1 MALDTLKL
9 PKNPTDLARI
19 IDEHADREESRLS
32 YRRTMWLL
40 AWHYL
45 AGARRFDV
53 FDPST
58 GALSPH
64 YLDEEGNMEFQSQE
78 MLSAID
84 KVSGRL
90 ASYDLRPKVMRKG
103 ISLNSIRER
112 AIGQILMDH
121 VVSNDQLD
129 KVKTQFSHIFTTLG
143 SCGIAGHITNS
154 PTIGLTADLEVIH
167 PRELFPFPSL
177 GADYTKARGLM
188 RQRTVP
194 LEFLEE
200 MFDKKL
206 KKDLKK
212 MEWWE
217 SNFGE
222 AEEDREGSS
231 SSISSS
237 KDVKYWD
244 DKNQSNSSKNK
255 KTASLVKIKELW
267 TYGVGDTVTRYIVS
281 SGEHILH
288 DEIFGEQEVYC
299 PIGFARFMENGSF
312 HGAGLFDLLF
322 SMSREMERLLKSLFN
337 NVRDIDRYGVLV
349 MPQGQFN
356 DRAML
361 RDVGGGLR
369 VLPFEPDPVVETFR
383 PFNITPH
390 NAGDIPG
397 KTAAFAK
404 DLMDK
409 MNPVQ
414 DLIREKGRVDS
425 ATGLSFLDE
434 QINKAMTNPSR
445 GIEQAFGS
453 CYRSVLAGAIRKLM
467 DDPIEVP
474 ISDLNLEM
482 AGAIINAEKSVI
494 QFQGENPLPSLKN
507 VSVSI
512 KETSPKSKVARKTEA
527 MEMLKAGIADPDTF
541 KLLVLKEGLDF
552 AVWIEEEKS
561 AYDMIVRNCLV
572 LYGDGAKPGQ
582 IIMTPHTARPEF
594 QLRVLV
600 AFMSGPL
607 MSIAEPQVQ
616 NEFIKL
622 KEFMMQSMGVMMPEN
637 VPSPM
642 EAAMLQNPE
651 EQQQMSGG
659 PQMGGP
665 PPIPFPQQGAM

>member
-1 MALDTLKL
+1 MALDTIKL
-9 PKNPTDLARI
+9 PKNKTDLARI
-19 IDEHADREESRLS
+19 IDEHADREEARLS
-32 YRRTMWLL
+32 YRKIMWLL

-53 FDPST
+53 FDPGT

-90 ASYDLRPKVMRKG
+90 ASLDLRPKVMRKG

-112 AIGQILMDH
+112 ALSQILMDH
-121 VVSNDQLD
+121 VISNDQLD
-129 KVKTQFSHIFTTLG
+129 KIKTQFAHIFTSLG
-143 SCGIAGHITNS
+143 SCGIAGHMTNGK
-154 PTIGLTADLEVIH
+154 TVGLVADLEVIH

-177 GADYTKARGLM
+177 GADYTKTRGMM

-200 MFDKKL
+200 MFNKKL
-206 KKDLKK
+206 GKNLKK

-217 SNFGE
+217 SNIGE
-222 AEEDREGSS
+222 IEENAEGSGGQQG
-231 SSISSS
+231 
-237 KDVKYWD
+237 KEVKYHSD
-244 DKNQSNSSKNK
+244 TSQSSVSPHKDQ
-255 KTASLVKIKELW
+255 AAIVKIRELW
-267 TYGVGDTVTRYIVS
+267 TFGVGETVSRYVVT
-281 SGEHILH
+281 SGEHVLH
-288 DEIFGEQEVYC
+288 DEAFEDQEVYC
-299 PIGFARFMENGSF
+299 PIGFARFIENGTF

-322 SMSREMERLLKSLFN
+322 SLSREMERLLKSLFN
-337 NVRDIDRYGVLV
+337 NVRDTDRYGVLV

-361 RDVGGGLR
+361 RDVGSGLR

-404 DLMDK
+404 DLIDK

-425 ATGLSFLDE
+425 GVGLSFLDE

-445 GIEQAFGS
+445 GIEQAFSG
-453 CYRSVLAGAIRKLM
+453 CYKSVLASAVRVLM
-467 DDPIEVP
+467 DNPISIPV
-474 ISDLNLEM
+474 SDLNLEM
-482 AGAIINAEKSVI
+482 AGAVINAEKSEI
-494 QFQGENPLPSLKN
+494 QFQGQNPLPSLKN
-507 VSVSI
+507 ISISI
-512 KETSPKSKVARKTEA
+512 KEMSPRSMVARKQEA
-527 MEMLKAGIADPDTF
+527 LEMLNAGIADPDSF
-541 KLLVLKEGLDF
+541 KILALKEGLDF
-552 AVWIEEEKS
+552 AVWLDEEKA

-572 LYGDGAKPGQ
+572 LYGDGQDSGQ
-582 IIMTPHTARPEF
+582 IILTPHNAKPEF
-594 QLRVLV
+594 QLRILV
-600 AFMSGPL
+600 AFMSGPI
-607 MSIAEPQVQ
+607 MSIASTEVQ
-616 NEFIKL
+616 NEFIDFKQFL
-622 KEFMMQSMGVMMPEN
+622 LESTGAMMPEG

-642 EAAMLQNPE
+642 EAAMM
-651 EQQQMSGG
+651 QQPQEGMGMGQGG
-659 PQMGGP
+659 PM
-665 PPIPFPQQGAM
+665 PFPQQGAM

>member
-1 MALDTLKL
+1 MALDTIKL
-9 PKNPTDLARI
+9 PKNKTDLARI
-19 IDEHADREESRLS
+19 IDEHADREEARLS
-32 YRRTMWLL
+32 YRKIMWLL

-53 FDPST
+53 FDPGT

-90 ASYDLRPKVMRKG
+90 ASLDLRPKVMRKG

-112 AIGQILMDH
+112 ALSQILMDH
-121 VVSNDQLD
+121 VISNDQLD
-129 KVKTQFSHIFTTLG
+129 KIKTQFAHIFTSLG
-143 SCGIAGHITNS
+143 SCGIAGHMTNGK
-154 PTIGLTADLEVIH
+154 TVGLVADLEVIH

-177 GADYTKARGLM
+177 GADYTKTRGMM

-200 MFDKKL
+200 MFNKKL
-206 KKDLKK
+206 GKNLKK

-217 SNFGE
+217 SNIGE
-222 AEEDREGSS
+222 IEENAEGSGGQQG
-231 SSISSS
+231 
-237 KDVKYWD
+237 KEVKYHSD
-244 DKNQSNSSKNK
+244 TSQSSVSPHKDQ
-255 KTASLVKIKELW
+255 AAIVKIRELW
-267 TYGVGDTVTRYIVS
+267 TFGVGETVSRYVVT
-281 SGEHILH
+281 SGEHVLH
-288 DEIFGEQEVYC
+288 DEAFEDQEVYC
-299 PIGFARFMENGSF
+299 PIGFARFIENGTF

-322 SMSREMERLLKSLFN
+322 SLSREMERLLKSLFN
-337 NVRDIDRYGVLV
+337 NVRDTDRYGVLV

-361 RDVGGGLR
+361 RDVGSGLR

-404 DLMDK
+404 DLIDK

-425 ATGLSFLDE
+425 GVGLSFLDE

-445 GIEQAFGS
+445 GIEQAFSG
-453 CYRSVLAGAIRKLM
+453 CYKSVLASAVRVLM
-467 DDPIEVP
+467 DNPISIPV
-474 ISDLNLEM
+474 SDLNLEM
-482 AGAIINAEKSVI
+482 AGAVINAEKSEI
-494 QFQGENPLPSLKN
+494 QFQGQNPLPSLKN
-507 VSVSI
+507 ISISI
-512 KETSPKSKVARKTEA
+512 KEMSPRSMVARKQEA
-527 MEMLKAGIADPDTF
+527 LEMLNAGIADPDSF
-541 KLLVLKEGLDF
+541 KILALKEGIDF
-552 AVWIEEEKS
+552 AVWLDEEKA

-572 LYGDGAKPGQ
+572 LYGDGQDSGQ
-582 IIMTPHTARPEF
+582 IILTPHNAKPEF
-594 QLRVLV
+594 QLRILV
-600 AFMSGPL
+600 AFMSGPI
-607 MSIAEPQVQ
+607 MSIASTEVQ
-616 NEFIKL
+616 NEFIDFKQFL
-622 KEFMMQSMGVMMPEN
+622 LESTGAMMPEG

-642 EAAMLQNPE
+642 EAAMM
-651 EQQQMSGG
+651 QQPQEGMGMGQGG
-659 PQMGGP
+659 PM
-665 PPIPFPQQGAM
+665 PFPQQGAM

>member
-1 MALDTLKL
+1 MALDTIKL
-9 PKNPTDLARI
+9 PKNKTDLARV

-53 FDPST
+53 FDPSS
-58 GALSPH
+58 GAISPH

-84 KVSGRL
+84 RVSGRL
-90 ASYDLRPKVMRKG
+90 ASFDLRPKVMRKG

-112 AIGQILMDH
+112 ALGQIVMDH

-143 SCGIAGHITNS
+143 SCGIAGHMTDS

-167 PRELFPFPSL
+167 PREIFPFPSL

-200 MFDKKL
+200 MFKKKL
-206 KKDLKK
+206 GGSLKK

-217 SNFGE
+217 SNIGE
-222 AEEDREGSS
+222 INDESGGTESGP
-231 SSISSS
+231 S
-237 KDVKYWD
+237 KEAGRDVKYWSD
-244 DKNQSNSSKNK
+244 STGSGENKSKK
-255 KTASLVKIKELW
+255 HTSIVRIRELW
-267 TYGVGDTVTRYIVS
+267 TYGVGDTVARYVVS
-281 SGEHILH
+281 SGEHIQH
-288 DEIFGEQEVYC
+288 DEEFVDQEVYC
-299 PIGFARFMENGSF
+299 PIGFARFMENGTF

-322 SMSREMERLLKSLFN
+322 SLSREMERLMKSLFN
-337 NVRDIDRYGVLV
+337 NVRDTDRYGVLV

-361 RDVGGGLR
+361 RDVGQGLR

-425 ATGLSFLDE
+425 AVGLSFLDE
-434 QINKAMTNPSR
+434 QINKAMTNPGR
-445 GIEQAFGS
+445 GIESAFGG
-453 CYRSVLAGAIRKLM
+453 CFRAVLAGSVRKLM
-467 DDPIEVP
+467 DNPISIP

-482 AGAIINAEKSVI
+482 AGAIIDAEKSEI
-494 QFQGENPLPSLKN
+494 RFQGENPLPSLKN
-507 VSVSI
+507 ISVSI
-512 KETSPKSKVARKTEA
+512 KETSPRSKVARKTEA
-527 MEMLKAGIADPDTF
+527 LEMLKAGIADPDTF
-541 KLLVLKEGLDF
+541 KLFVLKEGLDF
-552 AVWIEEEKS
+552 AVWLDEEKS

-572 LYGDGAKPGQ
+572 LYGDGQQPGQ

-594 QLRVLV
+594 QLRVLI

-607 MSIAEPQVQ
+607 MSISSTEVQ
-616 NEFIKL
+616 NEFVKL
-622 KEFMMQSMGVMMPEN
+622 KQFMMESTGAMMPEGI
-637 VPSPM
+637 PSPM
-642 EAAMLQNPE
+642 EAAMS
-651 EQQQMSGG
+651 QQPQEGMDMGQGG
-659 PQMGGP
+659 PMQ
-665 PPIPFPQQGAM
+665 FPQQGAM

>member
-1 MALDTLKL
+1 MALDTIKL
-9 PKNPTDLARI
+9 PKNKIDLARI
-19 IDEHADREESRLS
+19 IDEHADREEARLS
-32 YRRTMWLL
+32 YRKIMWLL

-64 YLDEEGNMEFQSQE
+64 YLGEEGNMEFQSQE

-90 ASYDLRPKVMRKG
+90 ASLDLRPKVVRKG

-112 AIGQILMDH
+112 ALSQILMDH

-129 KVKTQFSHIFTTLG
+129 KIKTQFAHIFTSLG
-143 SCGIAGHITNS
+143 SCGIAGHMTNGK
-154 PTIGLTADLEVIH
+154 TIGLVADLEVIH

-177 GADYTKARGLM
+177 GADYTKTRGMM

-194 LEFLEE
+194 LTFLEE
-200 MFDKKL
+200 MFSKKL
-206 KKDLKK
+206 GRNLKK

-217 SNFGE
+217 SNIGE
-222 AEEDREGSS
+222 VEEDSEGSGGQQG
-231 SSISSS
+231 
-237 KDVKYWD
+237 KDVKYHSD
-244 DKNQSNSSKNK
+244 TSQSSVSPHKDQ
-255 KTASLVKIKELW
+255 AAIVKIRELW
-267 TYGVGDTVTRYIVS
+267 TFGVGETVNRYVVT
-281 SGEHILH
+281 SGEHVLH
-288 DEIFGEQEVYC
+288 DESFEDQEVYC
-299 PIGFARFMENGSF
+299 PIGFARFIENGTF

-322 SMSREMERLLKSLFN
+322 SLSREMERLLKSLFN
-337 NVRDIDRYGVLV
+337 NVRDTDRYGVLV

-361 RDVGGGLR
+361 RDVGSGLR

-404 DLMDK
+404 DLIDK

-425 ATGLSFLDE
+425 AVGLSFLDE

-445 GIEQAFGS
+445 GIEQAFSG
-453 CYRSVLAGAIRKLM
+453 CYKSVLASAVRVLM
-467 DDPIEVP
+467 DNPVGIPV
-474 ISDLNLEM
+474 SDLNLEM
-482 AGAIINAEKSVI
+482 AGAIIDPEKSEI
-494 QFQGENPLPSLKN
+494 QFQGQNPLPSLKN
-507 VSVSI
+507 ISISI
-512 KETSPKSKVARKTEA
+512 KEVSPRSMVARKQEA
-527 MEMLKAGIADPDTF
+527 LEMLNAGIADPDSF
-541 KLLVLKEGLDF
+541 KMLALKEGLDF
-552 AVWIEEEKS
+552 AVWLDEEKA

-572 LYGDGAKPGQ
+572 LYGDGQDPGQ
-582 IIMTPHTARPEF
+582 IILTPHNARPEF

-600 AFMSGPL
+600 AFMSGPI
-607 MSIAEPQVQ
+607 MSIASTEVQ
-616 NEFIKL
+616 NEFIDFKQFL
-622 KEFMMQSMGVMMPEN
+622 LESTGAMMPEG

-642 EAAMLQNPE
+642 EAAMM
-651 EQQQMSGG
+651 QQPQEGMDMGQGG
-659 PQMGGP
+659 PM
-665 PPIPFPQQGAM
+665 PFPQQGAM

>member
-9 PKNPTDLARI
+9 PKNKTDLARI

-40 AWHYL
+40 SWHYL

-64 YLDEEGNMEFQSQE
+64 YLDENGNMEFQSQE

-90 ASYDLRPKVMRKG
+90 ASFDLRPKVIRKG

-121 VVSNDQLD
+121 VISNDQLD

-188 RQRTVP
+188 RYRTVP

-200 MFDKKL
+200 MFNKKL
-206 KKDLKK
+206 GKNLQK

-222 AEEDREGSS
+222 VEENREGSNTGKS
-231 SSISSS
+231 ENI
-237 KDVKYWD
+237 KYWSD
-244 DKNQSNSSKNK
+244 TQQSGADKNK
-255 KTASLVKIKELW
+255 KHASLVKIKELW
-267 TYGVGDTVTRYIVS
+267 TYGVGDTVTRYIVT
-281 SGEHILH
+281 SGEHVLH
-288 DEIFGEQEVYC
+288 DEEFVDQEVYC

-369 VLPFEPDPVVETFR
+369 VLPFEPDPVVESFR
-383 PFNITPH
+383 PFNITPYS
-390 NAGDIPG
+390 AGDIPG

-453 CYRSVLAGAIRKLM
+453 CYRSALAGAVRKLM

-482 AGAIINAEKSVI
+482 AGAIINVEKSVI

-527 MEMLKAGIADPDTF
+527 MEMLKAGISDPDTF

-552 AVWIEEEKS
+552 AVWLDEEKS

-572 LYGDGAKPGQ
+572 LYGDGSQPGQ
-582 IIMTPHTARPEF
+582 IIMTPHTAKPEF

-622 KEFMMQSMGVMMPEN
+622 KEFMMQSMGVMMPES

-642 EAAMLQNPE
+642 EAAMMQNPQE
-651 EQQQMSGG
+651 QQMSGG

>member
-9 PKNPTDLARI
+9 PKNKTDLARV

-32 YRRTMWLL
+32 YRRVMWLL

-45 AGARRFDV
+45 CGARRFDV
-53 FDPST
+53 FDPHT

-84 KVSGRL
+84 KVSARL
-90 ASYDLRPKVMRKG
+90 ASLDLRPKVIRKG

-112 AIGQILMDH
+112 AISQIVMDH
-121 VVSNDQLD
+121 VIPQDQLD
-129 KVKTQFSHIFTTLG
+129 KVKTQFAHLFTALG
-143 SCGIAGHITNS
+143 SCGIAGHMTNS
-154 PTIGLTADLEVIH
+154 KTIGLTSDLEVIH

-194 LEFLEE
+194 LTFLEE
-200 MFDKKL
+200 MLGKKIN
-206 KKDLKK
+206 KKQLAK

-217 SNFGE
+217 ANIGE
-222 AEEDREGSS
+222 IDDESGGMEAGPNTESGRDITYWSDTSQSGATP
-231 SSISSS
+231 S
-237 KDVKYWD
+237 K
-244 DKNQSNSSKNK
+244 QH
-255 KTASLVKIKELW
+255 TSLVKVREVW
-267 TYGVGDTVTRYIVS
+267 TYGVGDTVSRYIVT
-281 SGEHILH
+281 SGEHVLH
-288 DEIFGEQEVYC
+288 DESFEDEEVYC
-299 PIGFARFMENGSF
+299 PIGFSRFMENGTF

-322 SMSREMERLLKSLFN
+322 SLNREMERLMKSLFN
-337 NVRDIDRYGVLV
+337 NVRDTDRYGVLV

-361 RDVGGGLR
+361 RDVGSGLR

-390 NAGDIPG
+390 NTGDIPG

-404 DLMDK
+404 DLMDR

-425 ATGLSFLDE
+425 AVGLSFLDE

-445 GIEQAFGS
+445 GIESAFGS
-453 CYRSVLAGAIRKLM
+453 CFRSILAGSVRILM
-467 DDPIEVP
+467 DNPIAIPVN
-474 ISDLNLEM
+474 DLNLEM
-482 AGAIINAEKSVI
+482 AGAIIDAEKSMI
-494 QFQGENPLPSLKN
+494 QFQGMNPLPSLKN
-507 VSVSI
+507 ISLTI
-512 KETSPKSKVARKTEA
+512 KETSPRSMVARKTEA
-527 MEMLKAGIADPDTF
+527 LEMLKSGITDPDAF
-541 KLLVLKEGLDF
+541 KLLILKEGLDF
-552 AVWIEEEKS
+552 AVYLDEEKS

-572 LYGDGAKPGQ
+572 LYGNGQEPGQ
-582 IIMTPHTARPEF
+582 IVMSPHTSRPEF

-607 MSIAEPQVQ
+607 MSVATPEVQ

-622 KEFMMQSMGVMMPEN
+622 KQFMLEATGAMMPEGI
-637 VPSPM
+637 PSPM
-642 EAAMLQNPE
+642 EAAMM
-651 EQQQMSGG
+651 QQQMGG
-659 PQMGGP
+659 GQPGP
-665 PPIPFPQQGAM
+665 MPFPQQGAM

>member
-1 MALDTLKL
+1 MALDTIKL
-9 PKNPTDLARI
+9 PKNKIDLARI
-19 IDEHADREESRLS
+19 IDEHADREEARLS
-32 YRRTMWLL
+32 YRKIMWLL

-90 ASYDLRPKVMRKG
+90 ASLDLRPKVVRKG

-112 AIGQILMDH
+112 ALSQILMDH

-129 KVKTQFSHIFTTLG
+129 KIKTQFAHIFTSLG
-143 SCGIAGHITNS
+143 SCGIAGHMTNGK
-154 PTIGLTADLEVIH
+154 TIGLVADLEVIH

-177 GADYTKARGLM
+177 GADYTKTRGMM

-194 LEFLEE
+194 LTFLEE
-200 MFDKKL
+200 MFSKKL
-206 KKDLKK
+206 GRNLKK

-217 SNFGE
+217 SNIGE
-222 AEEDREGSS
+222 VEEDSEGSGGQQG
-231 SSISSS
+231 
-237 KDVKYWD
+237 KDVKYHSD
-244 DKNQSNSSKNK
+244 TSQSSVSPHKDQ
-255 KTASLVKIKELW
+255 AAIVKIRELW
-267 TYGVGDTVTRYIVS
+267 TFGVGETVNRYVVT
-281 SGEHILH
+281 SGEHVLH
-288 DEIFGEQEVYC
+288 DESFEDQEVYC
-299 PIGFARFMENGSF
+299 PIGFARFIENGTF

-322 SMSREMERLLKSLFN
+322 SLSREMERLLKSLFN
-337 NVRDIDRYGVLV
+337 NVRDTDRYGVLV

-361 RDVGGGLR
+361 RDVGSGLR

-404 DLMDK
+404 DLIDK

-425 ATGLSFLDE
+425 AVGLSFLDE

-445 GIEQAFGS
+445 GIEQAFSG
-453 CYRSVLAGAIRKLM
+453 CYKSVLASAVRVLM
-467 DDPIEVP
+467 DNPVGIPV
-474 ISDLNLEM
+474 SDLNLEM
-482 AGAIINAEKSVI
+482 AGAIIDPEKSEI
-494 QFQGENPLPSLKN
+494 QFQGQNPLPSLKN
-507 VSVSI
+507 ISISI
-512 KETSPKSKVARKTEA
+512 KEVSPRSMVARKQEA
-527 MEMLKAGIADPDTF
+527 LEMLNAGIADPDSF
-541 KLLVLKEGLDF
+541 KMLALKEGLDF
-552 AVWIEEEKS
+552 AVWLDEEKA

-572 LYGDGAKPGQ
+572 LYGDGQDPGQ
-582 IIMTPHTARPEF
+582 IILTPHNARPEF

-600 AFMSGPL
+600 AFMSGPI
-607 MSIAEPQVQ
+607 MSIASTEVQ
-616 NEFIKL
+616 NEFIDFKQFL
-622 KEFMMQSMGVMMPEN
+622 LESTGAMMPEG

-642 EAAMLQNPE
+642 EAAMM
-651 EQQQMSGG
+651 QQPQEGMDMGQGG
-659 PQMGGP
+659 PM
-665 PPIPFPQQGAM
+665 PFPQQGAM